1 MKYLALFL
9 SSLVFIAMRAF
20 QQLNVQHNRYAW
32 VPPVTAM
39 MAVCEVLTVTTIIK
53 VSSLSAAIPLTFG
66 GVLGCWFSM
75 WLHKKMR
82 ERNSR

>member
-1 MKYLALFL
+1 MTYIALFF

-20 QQLNVQHNRYAW
+20 QQLNVQHHRYAW

-39 MAVCEVLTVTTIIK
+39 LAV
-53 VSSLSAAIPLTFG
+53 TFG

-82 ERNSR
+82 ERNSQ